1 MQRVQE
7 RTGKQKVGDQT
18 TAKLS
23 AAEIVKALKEHVDS
37 IVTAQKAGSS
47 EDEMAAESIAD
58 QSQIVLKPSPERN
71 RKIQIFESK
80 LADGQVIYHV
90 VDLRK
95 VSQDFKPVSIDIKR
109 IPSSSTPAS
118 QSDAA
123 GLKEPVPLRT
133 LEEVAMSVE
142 DPGLQHALKFSERLR
157 TGESRIYSPE
167 ETKAM
172 WEKRDR
178 QMAELERLVAQ
189 KFGGPKP

>member
-58 QSQIVLKPSPERN
+58 QSQIVLKPGPERN